1 MMQTITKPDYC
12 RRLSQ
17 SEAYARLLAMRQGL
31 YEGQRGVLVT
41 GLGEKSAEESLP
53 LWAKN
58 LRRQGAMNTKT
69 TDTVAAE
76 SPGKVPESPGKV
88 PESTGKV
95 PVTISTV
102 AAGDSTVDD
111 QSVKTA
117 VQNFRNIL
125 IDIEKQQALQRDQL
139 KRVIQ

>member
-31 YEGQRGVLVT
+31 YDGQSGGVYVT
-41 GLGEKSAEESLP
+41 GLGAEESLP

-58 LRRQGAMNTKT
+58 LRRQGSM
-69 TDTVAAE
+69 DIRAAE
-76 SPGKVPESPGKV
+76 SPSGKVPI
-88 PESTGKV
+88 PESTGGKV
-95 PVTISTV
+95 PVTISTG
-102 AAGDSTVDD
+102 AAGDSVDD
-111 QSVKTA
+111 PSVKTA

>member
-1 MMQTITKPDYC
+1 MMRTITKPDYC

-58 LRRQGAMNTKT
+58 LRRQGARDIK
-69 TDTVAAE
+69 AADE
-76 SPGKVPESPGKV
+76 IPESNGGKGPT
-88 PESTGKV
+88 PESTGKI
-95 PVTISTV
+95 PVAISTG
-102 AAGDSTVDD
+102 AAGDSAVDD

>member
-1 MMQTITKPDYC
+1 MMQTIPKPDYC

-31 YEGQRGVLVT
+31 YDGQSGGVYVT
-41 GLGEKSAEESLP
+41 GLGAKATEESLP
-53 LWAKN
+53 MWAKN
-58 LRRQGAMNTKT
+58 LRRQGAM
-69 TDTVAAE
+69 DIRAADE
-76 SPGKVPESPGKV
+76 IPESPGGKV
-88 PESTGKV
+88 PTPESTGKV
-95 PVTISTV
+95 PVTIST
-102 AAGDSTVDD
+102 GDSVDD
-111 QSVKTA
+111 PSVKTA